1 VHIRN
6 TGGFKLI
13 EYAISNW
20 HKLGDALL
28 EHLEIVLI
36 TLIISLLLA
45 AILTILA
52 MYSKV
57 LSKILIHAFSVIY
70 SIPSLALFAMLIPV
84 TGLGKVTA
92 IIVLIV
98 YNQYLL
104 LRNFIA
110 GLNGVE
116 PAIIEAGT
124 GMGMTNMQILFKIRL
139 PLSKKSLFTGVRLA
153 VVSTIAIATIAASI
167 NAGGL
172 GSILFDGLRTMNVYK
187 IVWGSIL
194 SAGLAIGVNAILSEI
209 EQII

>member
-1 VHIRN
+1 MNH
-6 TGGFKLI
+6 
-13 EYAISNW
+13 SD
-20 HKLGDALL
+20 KLGKALL
-28 EHLEIVLI
+28 EHIELVVF
-36 TLIISLLLA
+36 TLIISIFIA
-45 AILTILA
+45 SILTILA

-57 LSKILIHAFSVIY
+57 FSKILIYMFSVIY

-92 IIVLIV
+92 ITVLVI

-110 GLNGVE
+110 GLNEVE
-116 PAIIEAGT
+116 PGIIEAAT
-124 GMGMTNMQILFKIRL
+124 GMGMSNMQVLFKIRL
-139 PLSKKSLFTGVRLA
+139 PLSKKALFTGVRLA
-153 VVSTIAIATIAASI
+153 VVSTIGIATIAASI

-172 GSILFDGLRTMNVYK
+172 GSILFDGLRNMDVYK

-194 SAGLAIGVNAILSEI
+194 SAGLAISVNSILRKI

>member
-1 VHIRN
+1 MNH
-6 TGGFKLI
+6 
-13 EYAISNW
+13 SD
-20 HKLGDALL
+20 KLGKALL
-28 EHLEIVLI
+28 EHIELVVF
-36 TLIISLLLA
+36 TLIISIFIA
-45 AILTILA
+45 SILTILA

-57 LSKILIHAFSVIY
+57 FSKILIYMFSVIY

-92 IIVLIV
+92 ITVLVI

-110 GLNGVE
+110 GLNEVE
-116 PAIIEAGT
+116 PGIIEAAT
-124 GMGMTNMQILFKIRL
+124 GMGMSNMQVLFKIRL
-139 PLSKKSLFTGVRLA
+139 PLSKKALFTGVRLA
-153 VVSTIAIATIAASI
+153 VVSTIGIATIAASI

-172 GSILFDGLRTMNVYK
+172 GSILFDGLCNMDVYK

-194 SAGLAIGVNAILSEI
+194 SAGLAISVNSILRKI